1 MAIPSLPAMPKI
13 PKWLLDNP
21 VVNNIRDVNRNLHQT
36 RLGGVGDLTSDRD
49 EFALNSQGSNP
60 YIYSSGN
67 LRNPDRLMVA
77 PPDAAPAAP
86 DYMSI
91 FNEML
96 SAMTPG
102 RPEFNFDASP
112 YQAAAQAATSR
123 GQLGQQLIGQTQ
135 QGLMGQLAALQDQYG
150 PMAQQNM
157 ANLTGM
163 HQGVNDRLAGA
174 VGAVNTDLAAQG
186 VNAQVGGGA
195 RAAALAAQQQGQVG
209 RLQASARATLDQFAR
224 QQATGTAQGQT
235 AQQNLQANLGAALGG
250 IEQDQLKAQTAAQ
263 NDYIR
268 ALNSWQKS
276 RAGGAKSVLGMIADA
291 LPGDDNIA
299 AEWADKSGPTA
310 DTVAESL
317 VRLETGESPET
328 IIGELNQKKTVPKL
342 DDDGNEIAG
351 ETRRI
356 DGWTYLREQG
366 VDTEAYKST
375 LRKYGKPKKLTKQQR
390 AIGAIRGGT
399 Q

>member
-96 SAMTPG
+96 SAMTPA

-135 QGLMGQLAALQDQYG
+135 QDLMGQLAALQNQYG
-150 PMAQQNM
+150 GMAEQNM
-157 ANLTGM
+157 AGLTGL
-163 HQGVNDRLAGA
+163 HSGVNERLQGA
-174 VGAVNTDLAAQG
+174 LGGVNADLAAQG

-209 RLQASARATLDQFAR
+209 RMQASDRATLDQFGR
-224 QQATGTAQGQT
+224 TQAAGTAQGQT
-235 AQQNLQANLGAALGG
+235 AGQNLQANLASALGG
-250 IEQDQLKAQTAAQ
+250 IEQDQLKAQTQAQ
-263 NDYIR
+263 NEYIR
-268 ALNSWQKS
+268 ALNSWQKG
-276 RAGGAKSVLGMIADA
+276 RAGDAKSVLGMIADA
-291 LPGDDNIA
+291 LPGDDNVA
-299 AEWADKSGPTA
+299 SQWLNEEGPTA
-310 DTVAESL
+310 DEVATAFSA
-317 VRLETGESPET
+317 LEAGQTTPTQLLGQLST
-328 IIGELNQKKTVPKL
+328 KTWVDELDENGRKVGRTQKTVEQQMRES
-342 DDDGNEIAG
+342 G
-351 ETRRI
+351 I
-356 DGWTYLREQG
+356 DIS
-366 VDTEAYKST
+366 AYKKA
-375 LRKYGKPKKLTKQQR
+375 LRDYGKPPKQTKQQR
-390 AIGAIRGGT
+390 AIGAIRGGA